1 MDCEMVNPGELGGRF
16 VRTNET
22 KSRSMHGVG
31 CENLSKSGAPKR
43 IGVSLSGIVIERQ
56 TVD

>member
-1 MDCEMVNPGELGGRF
+1 
-16 VRTNET
+16 
-22 KSRSMHGVG
+22 MHGVG